1 MELVK
6 IEKGKIIV
14 AEEIIKG
21 IAEFEKQALE
31 MKLKQDELKKSL
43 LEAMEENEIT
53 NWESPNKEIT
63 VSYRKPSTRTTL
75 DSKKLKEDMPDIFEE
90 YSKTSNVKSSIT
102 LKINC

>member
-6 IEKGKIIV
+6 VEKGELKV

-21 IAEFEKQALE
+21 IVEFEKQALE
-31 MKLKQDELKKSL
+31 MKLKQDELKESL
-43 LEAMEENEIT
+43 LKAMEENEIT
-53 NWESPNKEIT
+53 NWESPNGEIT

-75 DSKKLKEDMPDIFEE
+75 DSKKLKEDMPDIYEE

-102 LKINC
+102 LKVNC